1 MAYSRLIGL
10 AAVGLALAACGG
22 SETGSS
28 SAGATGG
35 GGGAGAASGTGGHG
49 GTGEGGGSGGGPPA
63 TAPDA
68 PVLSFVMPMLDVL
81 HVEWVPQPECD
92 QIEAERKDPM
102 HDYAVAFT
110 VAGSKK
116 AYMDSDATEDME
128 YTYRL
133 RCKVGEVYSGY
144 SNEMSGNPTDEESEH

>member
-1 MAYSRLIGL
+1 MAYSRLFGL
-10 AAVGLALAACGG
+10 AAVSLALAACGG

-28 SAGATGG
+28 SDGATGG

-49 GTGEGGGSGGGPPA
+49 GAGEGGGPAA

-68 PVLSFVMPMLDVL
+68 PVLSFVMPMLGVL
-81 HVEWVPQPECD
+81 HVEWMPQPECD
-92 QIEAERKDPM
+92 QIEAERKDPTN
-102 HDYAVAFT
+102 DYAVAFT

-116 AYMDSDATEDME
+116 AYMDSEATEDME

-133 RCKVGEVYSGY
+133 RCKVGDVYSGY
-144 SNEMSGNPTDEESEH
+144 SNEMSGNPTDEESEP

>member
-1 MAYSRLIGL
+1 MAYSRFIGL
-10 AAVGLALAACGG
+10 AAVSLALAACGG

-28 SAGATGG
+28 SDGATGG
-35 GGGAGAASGTGGHG
+35 GGGAGAASGAGGHG
-49 GTGEGGGSGGGPPA
+49 GAGEGGGSGGGPVA

-68 PVLSFVMPMLDVL
+68 PVLSFVMPMLGVV

-92 QIEAERKDPM
+92 QIEAERKDPT

-110 VAGSKK
+110 VAGEKK
-116 AYMDSDATEDME
+116 AYMDSEATEDME

-144 SNEMSGNPTDEESEH
+144 SNEMSANPTDGEVEP

>member
-1 MAYSRLIGL
+1 MACSRLIGL
-10 AAVGLALAACGG
+10 AAVSLALAACGG
-22 SETGSS
+22 SDTGSS
-28 SAGATGG
+28 PAEGAGG
-35 GGGAGAASGTGGHG
+35 GGGAGAADGTGGHG
-49 GTGEGGGSGGGPPA
+49 GTGEGGGSGGGPAA
-63 TAPDA
+63 TAPGA
-68 PVLSFVMPMLDVL
+68 PVLSFVMPMLGVL

-92 QIEAERKDPM
+92 QIEAERKDPT

-116 AYMDSDATEDME
+116 AYMDSEATEDME

-144 SNEMSGNPTDEESEH
+144 SNEMSGNPTDEESEP

>member
-10 AAVGLALAACGG
+10 AAVSIALAACGG
-22 SETGSS
+22 SETESS
-28 SAGATGG
+28 HAHGTGG
-35 GGGAGAASGTGGHG
+35 GGGAEAASGTGGHAG
-49 GTGEGGGSGGGPPA
+49 AGEGGGSGGGPA
-63 TAPDA
+63 VTVPDA

-102 HDYAVAFT
+102 NDYAVAFT

-144 SNEMSGNPTDEESEH
+144 SNEMSGNPTDEESAP

>member
-10 AAVGLALAACGG
+10 AAVSLALAACGG
-22 SETGSS
+22 SDTGSS
-28 SAGATGG
+28 SGG
-35 GGGAGAASGTGGHG
+35 GTGAADGTGGHG
-49 GTGEGGGSGGGPPA
+49 GTGEGGGPAA

-68 PVLSFVMPMLDVL
+68 PVLSFVMPMLGVV

-92 QIEAERKDPM
+92 QIEAERKDPT

-116 AYMDSDATEDME
+116 SYMDSEATEDME

-144 SNEMSGNPTDEESEH
+144 SNEMSANPTDEESEH

>member
-1 MAYSRLIGL
+1 MVYSRLIGL
-10 AAVGLALAACGG
+10 AAVSLALAACGD
-22 SETGSS
+22 SETGPSPFE
-28 SAGATGG
+28 GTGG

-49 GTGEGGGSGGGPPA
+49 GAGEGGGPAA

-81 HVEWVPQPECD
+81 HVEWVLQPECD
-92 QIEAERKDPM
+92 EIEAERKDPM
-102 HDYAVAFT
+102 NDYAVAFT

-116 AYMDSDATEDME
+116 AYMDSEATENME

-133 RCKVGEVYSGY
+133 RCKVGEAYSAY
-144 SNEMSGNPTDEESEH
+144 SNEMSGNPTAAESEH

>member
-1 MAYSRLIGL
+1 MAYARLIGL
-10 AAVGLALAACGG
+10 AAVSLALAACGG

-28 SAGATGG
+28 PAEGTGG

-49 GTGEGGGSGGGPPA
+49 GTGEGGGPAA

-68 PVLSFVMPMLDVL
+68 PVLSFVMPMLGVV

-92 QIEAERKDPM
+92 QIEAERKDPT

-116 AYMDSDATEDME
+116 AYMDSEATEDME

-144 SNEMSGNPTDEESEH
+144 SNEMSANPAEEEGAP

>member
-22 SETGSS
+22 SETESS

-49 GTGEGGGSGGGPPA
+49 GTGEGGGSGGGPEA

-81 HVEWVPQPECD
+81 HVEWVLQPECD
-92 QIEAERKDPM
+92 EIEAERKDPM
-102 HDYAVAFT
+102 NDYAVTFT

-116 AYMDSDATEDME
+116 AYMDSEATEDME

-144 SNEMSGNPTDEESEH
+144 SNELSGNPTDEEIEP

>member
-10 AAVGLALAACGG
+10 AAVSLALAACGS
-22 SETGSS
+22 SETGPSPVE
-28 SAGATGG
+28 GTGG
-35 GGGAGAASGTGGHG
+35 GGGAGAAGGAGGHG
-49 GTGEGGGSGGGPPA
+49 GTGEGGGSGGGPAA
-63 TAPDA
+63 TAPGA

-92 QIEAERKDPM
+92 EIEAERKDPM
-102 HDYAVAFT
+102 NDYAVAFT

-116 AYMDSDATEDME
+116 AYMDSEATENME

-133 RCKVGEVYSGY
+133 RCKVGDVYSGY
-144 SNEMSGNPTDEESEH
+144 SNEMSGNPTDEESGH

>member
-1 MAYSRLIGL
+1 MAYARLIGL
-10 AAVGLALAACGG
+10 AAVSIALAACGG
-22 SETGSS
+22 SETESS
-28 SAGATGG
+28 PADGTGG

-49 GTGEGGGSGGGPPA
+49 GAGEGGGPAA
-63 TAPDA
+63 TAADA
-68 PVLSFVMPMLDVL
+68 PVLSFVMPMLGVL

-116 AYMDSDATEDME
+116 AYMDSEATEDME

-144 SNEMSGNPTDEESEH
+144 SNEMSGNPTDEEGEP